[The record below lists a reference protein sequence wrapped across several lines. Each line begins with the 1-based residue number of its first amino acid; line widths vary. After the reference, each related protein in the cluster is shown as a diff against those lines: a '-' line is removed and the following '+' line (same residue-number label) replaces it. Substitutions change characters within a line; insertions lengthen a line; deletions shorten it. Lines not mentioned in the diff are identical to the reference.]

1 MIYKKHFTMKKYL
14 YFLPM
19 MVITLLALSSCD
31 DVDFWSPSPPSGWND
46 TFYDQ
51 NLTGCWQ
58 LYQVN
63 SEYIRGD
70 EVNYMKFN
78 GDGRGTYF
86 YYDRGYQKTERLAY
100 WCQRSVNG
108 TSSLQINI
116 QYEYGSPSTMNYWFS
131 DKDTLWMQW
140 RNSYGVQTYVYK
152 YINRI
157 PW

>member
-1 MIYKKHFTMKKYL
+1 MKKHL
-14 YFLPM
+14 L
-19 MVITLLALSSCD
+19 TLAFIAIILSWFPSCGD
-31 DVDFWSPSPPSGWND
+31 INVWDPEPPSSWND
-46 TFYDQ
+46 TFYDN

-63 SEYIRGD
+63 SDYVRGD
-70 EVNYMKFN
+70 QVNYMYFN

-86 YYDRGYQKTERLAY
+86 YYDRGYQETERLAY
-100 WCQRSVNG
+100 WCQRSVSG

-116 QYEYGSPSTMNYWFS
+116 EYEYGNPSTMNYWFS
-131 DKDTLWMQW
+131 DADTLWMQW

-152 YINRI
+152 YINHI

>member
-1 MIYKKHFTMKKYL
+1 MKKHLLSLAFIAL
-14 YFLPM
+14 ILSWLP
-19 MVITLLALSSCD
+19 SCGD
-31 DVDFWSPSPPSGWND
+31 INVWDPEPPGGWND
-46 TFYDQ
+46 TFYDS

-63 SEYIRGD
+63 SNYVRGD
-70 EVNYMKFN
+70 EVNYMYFN

-86 YYDRGYQKTERLAY
+86 YYNRGYQETERLAY
-100 WCQRSVNG
+100 WCQRSVSG

-116 QYEYGSPSTMNYWFS
+116 EYEYGNPSTMNYWFS
-131 DKDTLWMQW
+131 DSYTLWMQW

-152 YINRI
+152 YINHI

>member
-1 MIYKKHFTMKKYL
+1 MKRHFL
-14 YFLPM
+14 CLP
-19 MVITLLALSSCD
+19 LLAMLLLLLPSCGD
-31 DVDFWSPSPPSGWND
+31 INYWDPEPPYGWN

-63 SEYIRGD
+63 SNYVRGE
-70 EVNYMKFN
+70 EVNYMYFN

-86 YYDRGYQKTERLAY
+86 YYDRGYQRTENLAY
-100 WCQRSVNG
+100 WCQRAVDG
-108 TSSLQINI
+108 ASSLQINI

-131 DKDTLWMQW
+131 DRETLWMQW
-140 RNSYGVQTYVYK
+140 RNNYGLQTYVYK
-152 YINRI
+152 YYGRI

>member
-1 MIYKKHFTMKKYL
+1 MKKNLL
-14 YFLPM
+14 YIPFIALFLLMLP
-19 MVITLLALSSCD
+19 SCGD
-31 DVDFWSPSPPSGWND
+31 ISYWEPEPPYGWDD

-51 NLTGCWQ
+51 NLNGCWQ

-63 SEYIRGD
+63 SQYVRGD
-70 EVNYMKFN
+70 EVNYMEFY
-78 GDGRGTYF
+78 GDGRGRYY
-86 YYDRGYQKTERLAY
+86 YYDRGYMEDEKLAY
-100 WCQRSVNG
+100 WCQRSVSG

-116 QYEYGSPSTMNYWFS
+116 QYEYDSPSTMNYWFT
-131 DKDTLWMQW
+131 DADTLWMQW

>member
-1 MIYKKHFTMKKYL
+1 MKKNL
-14 YFLPM
+14 LCLPI
-19 MVITLLALSSCD
+19 VAVLLLTLSSCD
-31 DVDFWSPSPPSGWND
+31 VEYWNPEPPNGWN
-46 TFYDQ
+46 TFYDS
-51 NLTGCWQ
+51 NLRGCWQ

-63 SEYIRGD
+63 SDYVRGD
-70 EVNYMKFN
+70 EVNYMYFN

-86 YYDRGYQKTERLAY
+86 YYDRGYQETERLAY
-100 WCQRSVNG
+100 WCQRSVSG

-131 DKDTLWMQW
+131 DADTLWMQW

-152 YINRI
+152 YVSRV

>member
-1 MIYKKHFTMKKYL
+1 MKRHIL
-14 YFLPM
+14 LLPLFAVLM
-19 MVITLLALSSCD
+19 LLFPSCGEINY
-31 DVDFWSPSPPSGWND
+31 WNPEPPGGWND
-46 TFYDQ
+46 TFYDR
-51 NLTGCWQ
+51 NLIGCWQ

-63 SEYIRGD
+63 SDYVRGD
-70 EVNYMKFN
+70 QVNYMYFN

-86 YYDRGYQKTERLAY
+86 YYDHGYQETEKLAY

-131 DKDTLWMQW
+131 DSDTLWMQW

-152 YINRI
+152 YLNRI

>member
-1 MIYKKHFTMKKYL
+1 MSILTAL
-14 YFLPM
+14 LLLLP
-19 MVITLLALSSCD
+19 SCG
-31 DVDFWSPSPPSGWND
+31 DFNSWDPEPPGGWND

-51 NLTGCWQ
+51 DLTGCWQ

-63 SEYIRGD
+63 SNYVRGD
-70 EVNYMKFN
+70 EVNYMYFN

-86 YYDRGYQKTERLAY
+86 YYDRGYQETERLAY
-100 WCQRSVNG
+100 WCQRSVSG

-131 DKDTLWMQW
+131 DNDTLWMQW
-140 RNSYGVQTYVYK
+140 RNSAGVQTYVYK
-152 YINRI
+152 YINRV

>member
-1 MIYKKHFTMKKYL
+1 MKRHL
-14 YFLPM
+14 LLLP
-19 MVITLLALSSCD
+19 VLAVFLLALPSCGD
-31 DVDFWSPSPPSGWND
+31 INYWNPEPPGGD

-63 SEYIRGD
+63 SNYVRGD
-70 EVNYMKFN
+70 EVNYMYFN

-86 YYDRGYQKTERLAY
+86 YYDHGYQETERLAY
-100 WCQRSVNG
+100 WCQRAVDG
-108 TSSLQINI
+108 ASSLQINI

-131 DKDTLWMQW
+131 DRETLWMQW
-140 RNSYGVQTYVYK
+140 RNNYGLQTYVYK
-152 YINRI
+152 YYGRI